1 MLQAI
6 IDILECTYL
15 WEHLIIRDNMSKLTF
30 NVLRI
35 ENINGRGEND
45 GISIPIQVIS
55 EFMLEYVDDDS
66 NRAYTHCSVIWNNSK
81 RCQLESLPIHKD
93 FS

>member
-35 ENINGRGEND
+35 ENINGRGVND

-55 EFMLEYVDDDS
+55 EFLLEYVDDDS
-66 NRAYTHCSVIWNNSK
+66 NRAYTHWCH
-81 RCQLESLPIHKD
+81 LEEFQKMSARI
-93 FS
+93 SSYS